1 LKDPADVLWIEWN
14 IHGLFMDYL
23 WNIGIFC
30 GKTWI
35 YSLWEWLSMVVYAK
49 KIYFGWIYWNIL
61 VGVLMAGIVIWDSYM
76 PKMG

>member
-1 LKDPADVLWIEWN
+1 
-14 IHGLFMDYL
+14 
-23 WNIGIFC
+23 
-30 GKTWI
+30 
-35 YSLWEWLSMVVYAK
+35 MVVYAK